1 MMPMG
6 KEELMKRLEERIRN
20 CRKCPLWE
28 LRTNPVPGA
37 GSYDAEVMFVGEAPG
52 YWEDQKGLPF
62 VGRAGKVLDEL
73 LAGIGLR
80 REEVYITNIVKCRPP
95 NNRDPTEEEIRA
107 CSPYLDMQIDIIRPR
122 LIVPLGRHSMRYI
135 LGKFGFRV
143 EPISRVHG
151 KTFEAR
157 TLFGKVTIIPTYHPA
172 AALYK
177 PPVMEE
183 LKKDF
188 ARIGALMKR
197 TR

>member
-1 MMPMG
+1 MG